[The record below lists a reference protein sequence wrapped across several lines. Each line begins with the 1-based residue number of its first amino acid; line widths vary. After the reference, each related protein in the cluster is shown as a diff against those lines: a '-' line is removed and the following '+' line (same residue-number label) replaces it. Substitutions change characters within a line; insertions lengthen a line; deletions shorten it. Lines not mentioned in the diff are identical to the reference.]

1 MPRIALIHAVS
12 VAIEPVISAF
22 AAEWPDA
29 EVTSLLDDSL
39 ASDLDRAGRLNQQMI
54 HRFGVLA
61 RYVRDCGCDGILF
74 TCSAFGPAIERVA
87 EDLAP
92 MPVLKPNEAM
102 FEAAIEQGST
112 IGLLATFAPSIPSM
126 EQEFNALSEAS
137 DRSVQLKTACVPEA
151 MTALRN
157 GDAEIHNAL
166 VAETAKELEECDVL
180 MLAQFS
186 TAQAKDAV
194 SEQVSAPVLAS
205 PASAVLKL
213 KRLLGGG

>member
-12 VAIEPVISAF
+12 VAIEPVILAF
-22 AAEWPDA
+22 ESEWPEAD
-29 EVTSLLDDSL
+29 VTSLLDDSL
-39 ASDLDRAGRLNQQMI
+39 AADLNRAGRLNQKII

-61 RYVRDCGCDGILF
+61 RYVKDCGSDGILF

-102 FEAAIEQGST
+102 FEAAIDQGST
-112 IGLLATFAPSIPSM
+112 IGLLATFGPSIPSM
-126 EQEFNALSEAS
+126 EKEFNALCEAS
-137 DRSVQLKTACVPEA
+137 GKSVQLKTACVPEA

-157 GDAEIHNAL
+157 GDAETHNAL

-186 TAQAKDAV
+186 TAQAKEAV
-194 SEQVSAPVLAS
+194 NEQVSISVLTS

-213 KRLLGGG
+213 KRLLGGL

>member
-22 AAEWPDA
+22 EREWPDA
-29 EVTSLLDDSL
+29 DVTSLLDDSL
-39 ASDLDRAGRLNQQMI
+39 AADLDRAGRLNQHMI

-61 RYVRDCGCDGILF
+61 RYVKDCDSDGILF

-102 FEAAIEQGST
+102 FEAAMTQGSI
-112 IGLLATFAPSIPSM
+112 IGLLATFGPSVPSM
-126 EQEFNALSEAS
+126 EQEFNTLCEAS
-137 DRSVQLKTACVPEA
+137 GKSVQLKTACAPEA
-151 MTALRN
+151 MKALRK
-157 GDAEIHNAL
+157 GDAETHNNL
-166 VAETAKELEECDVL
+166 VAEAAKELEECDVL

-186 TAQAKDAV
+186 TAQAKEAV
-194 SEQVSAPVLAS
+194 SEEVSMPILTS
-205 PASAVLKL
+205 PSSAVLKL